1 MDRHRA
7 DPWLI
12 WLATVLATA
21 TLVVF
26 IAHHA

>member
-12 WLATVLATA
+12 WVATVLATA

-26 IAHHA
+26 IAQHA